1 MNTELNYI
9 GDELTIFAVAKNWK
23 AYFAAALTPFIRGEV
38 AEPGAGLGTTTLT
51 LCDPAEKSSWLCVE
65 PDSTMA
71 DGLLKTCA
79 EGGLP
84 ARCAVHRGVLADLPV
99 DKAFD
104 TVIYIDVIEHIEDD
118 QGEFEAAAARLRP
131 GGRVVVLAPAWQH
144 LYSPF
149 DKRIGHF
156 RRYSR
161 ASLTA
166 LRAPRSSLETSFYL
180 DSVGYFGSLA
190 NRLLLKQSAPVKSQ
204 ILLWDNVMVR
214 ASRVLDP
221 LILRSVGRSVIAV
234 WMRDSE
240 R

>member
-1 MNTELNYI
+1 MSTELDYV
-9 GDELTIFAVAKNWK
+9 GDELTIFALAKNWK
-23 AYFAAALTPFIRGEV
+23 AYFAATLAPFIRGAV
-38 AEPGAGLGTTTLT
+38 AEPGAGLGTTTST
-51 LCDPAEKSSWLCVE
+51 LCDPREKSIWLCVE
-65 PDSTMA
+65 PDRTMA
-71 DGLLKTCA
+71 DGLLKLRA

-84 ARCAVHRGVLADLPV
+84 ARCAINFGVLADLPA
-99 DKAFD
+99 DKTFD

-131 GGRVVVLAPAWQH
+131 GGRVVILAPAWQH
-144 LYSPF
+144 LYSAF

-166 LRAPRSSLETSFYL
+166 LRAPGLRLETSFYL
-180 DSVGYFGSLA
+180 DSVGYFASLA
-190 NRLLLKQSAPVKSQ
+190 NRLLLKQGAPVNSQ

-214 ASRVLDP
+214 ASRILDP

-234 WMRDSE
+234 WVRDSG

>member
-1 MNTELNYI
+1 MSTELNYI
-9 GDELTIFAVAKNWK
+9 GDELTIFALAKNWK
-23 AYFAAALTPFIRGEV
+23 AYFSAALTPFIRGEV
-38 AEPGAGLGTTTLT
+38 AEPGAGLGKTTLA
-51 LCDPAEKSSWLCVE
+51 LCDPAEKSRWLCVE
-65 PDSTMA
+65 PDRTMA
-71 DGLLKTCA
+71 DGLLKSCA

-84 ARCAVHRGVLADLPV
+84 ARCTVHHGVLADLPA

-104 TVIYIDVIEHIEDD
+104 TVIYIDVIEHVEDD

-166 LRAPRSSLETSFYL
+166 LRAPGLRLETSFYL
-180 DSVGYFGSLA
+180 DSVGYFASLA
-190 NRLLLKQSAPVKSQ
+190 NRLLLKQGAPVKSQ

-234 WMRDSE
+234 WIRDNG

>member
-1 MNTELNYI
+1 MSTELKYI
-9 GDELTIFAVAKNWK
+9 GDELTIFALAKNWK
-23 AYFAAALTPFIRGEV
+23 AYFAAALNPFIRGEV

-65 PDSTMA
+65 PDRTMA
-71 DGLLKTCA
+71 DGLLKSCA

-84 ARCAVHRGVLADLPV
+84 ARCAIHCGVLADLPP
-99 DKAFD
+99 DKTFD

-118 QGEFEAAAARLRP
+118 QGEFETAAARLRP

-144 LYSPF
+144 LYSLF

-166 LRAPRSSLETSFYL
+166 LRAPGLRLETSFYL
-180 DSVGYFGSLA
+180 DSVGYFASLA
-190 NRLLLKQSAPVKSQ
+190 NCLLLKQDAPVKSQ

-221 LILRSVGRSVIAV
+221 LILRSIGRSVIAV
-234 WMRDSE
+234 WIRE
-240 R
+240 CGR